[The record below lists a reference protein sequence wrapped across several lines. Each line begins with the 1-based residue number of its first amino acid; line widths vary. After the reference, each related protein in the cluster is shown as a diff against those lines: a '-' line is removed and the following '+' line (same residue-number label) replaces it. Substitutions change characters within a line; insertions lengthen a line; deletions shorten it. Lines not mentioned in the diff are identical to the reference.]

1 MKIAVISDTH
11 MGRPPAWLD
20 GVYARWLEPADH
32 LVHCGDITS
41 PETWSYFMQHKS
53 FLCVRGNCDWDQR
66 LVDELE
72 PMLTAK
78 VGGLTL
84 GRDPRLGVPGPR
96 CRSRWPRPSGRITT
110 WSCYGHTHRRDWSV
124 VEGVQLCNPRL
135 PGRVRL
141 PGRGHR
147 GPTTA
152 PWRANSSTPSDS
164 GIIHG
169 SEPDEGLGNP
179 SRLLKSFQPQVACIR
194 VNGPRVCQY
203 ASLTLLRPA
212 IEMPRRLAVSW
223 SVGEP
228 CFGRSADYSGRSLF
242 LRHSNQPST

>member
-20 GVYARWLEPADH
+20 GVYTRWLEPADH

-84 GRDPRLGVPGPR
+84 GVTHGWGPR
-96 CRSRWPRPSGRITT
+96 SQVPVKVAQAFGPDYNLV
-110 WSCYGHTHRRDWSV
+110 CYGHTHRRDWSV
-124 VEGVQLCNPRL
+124 VEGVQLCNPGSL
-135 PGRVRL
+135 GE
-141 PGRGHR
+141 
-147 GPTTA
+147 
-152 PWRANSSTPSDS
+152 S
-164 GIIHG
+164 G
-169 SEPDEGLGNP
+169 S
-179 SRLLKSFQPQVACIR
+179 
-194 VNGPRVCQY
+194 
-203 ASLTLLRPA
+203 
-212 IEMPRRLAVSW
+212 LAVVT
-223 SVGEP
+223 VGDD
-228 CFGRSADYSGRSLF
+228 GSLACEF
-242 LRHSNQPST
+242 IDAV